1 MTSSENK
8 CAIRPMPTPLS
19 AVLLVGEEIGSKNG
33 DRGLVL
39 FVQKGTVSKTPDVG
53 KAGRFPGPPV
63 VVNVAVGG
71 VVAGT

>member
-1 MTSSENK
+1 MTSTDED
-8 CAIRPMPTPLS
+8 
-19 AVLLVGEEIGSKNG
+19 EERKNG

-39 FVQKGTVSKTPDVG
+39 FVQKGTVSKTPVVE
-53 KAGRFPGPPV
+53 KADRLPGPPV